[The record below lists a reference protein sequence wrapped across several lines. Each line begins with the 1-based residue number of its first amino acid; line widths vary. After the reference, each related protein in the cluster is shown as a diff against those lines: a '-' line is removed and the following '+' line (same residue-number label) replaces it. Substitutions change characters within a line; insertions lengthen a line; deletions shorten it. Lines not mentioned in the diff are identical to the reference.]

1 MGTLPW
7 ITHRGKFSRKIAHGQ
22 PWPRSTNCMRPAVSF
37 LQDAPQLAH
46 PYRDERLLHAL
57 LDRVLPHPR
66 RAALD
71 TDLDALGDY
80 ALMAWQRAGT
90 TTRRKP
96 VLTPWDAWGRRVDRI
111 ELTTAWQEGP
121 HLATRHAVL
130 AAGHENHEHAR
141 LEEFARVYLYH
152 VASEFYTCPL
162 AMTDG
167 AATALKASGNQ
178 ALIER
183 AMPHFLSRNPATFWL
198 SGQWMTET
206 HGGSDV
212 GQTETAARQDAD
224 GRWQLYGRKWFSSAV
239 VGEAALALARPEGA
253 GEGSG
258 ALALFYVET
267 MDGAQRKPQLVIDRL
282 KDKLGTQEL
291 PTAEIHLDGL
301 PAWPLGELSNGVR
314 QVAPMLNV
322 TRTWNAVC
330 ATASMARAIALARDY
345 ATRRQ
350 AFGRPLIEQ
359 PLHAQTLADMQAE
372 FEGAFALTFE
382 VAHLLGRVEHG
393 SAAPREAA
401 LLRLLTPLAKAWT
414 GKLAV
419 RLCSEAL
426 ECFGGAGYIE
436 DTGLPQ
442 LLRDAQVYAI
452 WEGTTNVLS
461 LDALR
466 ALAGDGLGA
475 LRAAVAAWQQ
485 GADPHAAFAIDA
497 ALDAAVAHLDV
508 APAQR
513 ATLEAGAR
521 GITIT
526 LARCAAAAL
535 LARQAAWSQARG
547 DVRPAAALRRFLGH
561 GLLRLADIDPD
572 DTALLL
578 G

>member
-1 MGTLPW
+1 M
-7 ITHRGKFSRKIAHGQ
+7 A
-22 PWPRSTNCMRPAVSF
+22 F

-46 PYRDERLLHAL
+46 PWHTDRLLHAL
-57 LDRVLPHPR
+57 LDRVLPTPR
-66 RAALD
+66 RDVLD
-71 TDLDALGDY
+71 ADLAALGDY
-80 ALMAWQRAGT
+80 AQMAWQRVSQ

-96 VLTPWDAWGRRVDRI
+96 VLTQWDAWGQRVDRI

-121 HLATRHAVL
+121 HITTAHSVL
-130 AAGHENHEHAR
+130 ASGHADSEHAR

-167 AATALKASGNQ
+167 ATTALKASGNQ

-183 AMPHFLSRNPATFWL
+183 ALPHFLSRDTSAFWL
-198 SGQWMTET
+198 SGQWMTENT
-206 HGGSDV
+206 GGSDV
-212 GQTETAARQDAD
+212 GNTETIARQDA
-224 GRWQLYGRKWFSSAV
+224 GGQWRLHGRKWFSSAV

-253 GEGSG
+253 GDGTA

-267 MDGAQRKPQLVIDRL
+267 MDGERRKPGLIIDRL
-282 KDKLGTQEL
+282 KDKLGTHEL

-301 PAWPLGELSNGVR
+301 PAWPLGDLANGVR

-322 TRTWNAVC
+322 TRSWNAIC
-330 ATASMARAIALARDY
+330 AVASMARAISLARDY
-345 ATRRQ
+345 ANRRQ

-372 FEGAFALTFE
+372 FEGAFALAFE

-393 SAAPREAA
+393 AAAPHEVA
-401 LLRLLTPLAKAWT
+401 LLRLLTPLAKLWT
-414 GKLAV
+414 GKLAISI
-419 RLCSEAL
+419 CSEAL

-461 LDALR
+461 LDSLR
-466 ALAGDGLGA
+466 ALAGDSFGA
-475 LRAAVAAWQQ
+475 LRTAIAGWLD
-485 GADPHAAFAIDA
+485 GNDDMHAASAIRQT
-497 ALDAAVAHLDV
+497 LDAAARWLDQY
-508 APAQR
+508 AAAR
-513 ATLEAGAR
+513 DTLEAGAR
-521 GITIT
+521 GLAFT

-535 LARQAAWSQARG
+535 LARQASWSSRHG
-547 DVRPAAALRRFLGH
+547 DSRPAAALHRFVRF
-561 GLLRLADIDPD
+561 GLDRLVTPD
-572 DTALLL
+572 AGNTALLL

>member
-1 MGTLPW
+1 M
-7 ITHRGKFSRKIAHGQ
+7 
-22 PWPRSTNCMRPAVSF
+22 SF
-37 LQDAPQLAH
+37 LQAAPQLPH
-46 PYRDERLLHAL
+46 PWRSDRLLHAL
-57 LDRVLPHPR
+57 LDRAAPSAR

-71 TDLDALGDY
+71 SDLDALGDY
-80 ALMAWQRAGT
+80 ALMAWQRATT

-96 VLTPWDAWGRRVDRI
+96 VLTQWDAWGRRVDRI
-111 ELTTAWQEGP
+111 ELTPAWQEGP
-121 HLATRHAVL
+121 HITTRHAVL

-167 AATALKASGNQ
+167 ATTALKASGNRT
-178 ALIER
+178 LIER
-183 AMPHFLSRNPATFWL
+183 ALPHFLSRDAATFWL

-212 GQTETAARQDAD
+212 GNTETVARQDTD
-224 GRWQLYGRKWFSSAV
+224 GQWRLHGRKWFSSAV

-253 GEGSG
+253 SGGSG

-267 MDGAQRKPQLVIDRL
+267 MEGTQRKPQLVIDRL

-330 ATASMARAIALARDY
+330 AIASMARAIALARDY
-345 ATRRQ
+345 AARRQ

-382 VAHLLGRVEHG
+382 VAQLLGRVEHG
-393 SAAPREAA
+393 SAAPHEAI
-401 LLRLLTPLAKAWT
+401 LLRLLTPLAKLWT

-419 RLCSEAL
+419 HICSEAL

-452 WEGTTNVLS
+452 WEGTTNVLA
-461 LDALR
+461 LDAQR
-466 ALAGDGLGA
+466 ALAGDGLDA
-475 LRAAVAAWQQ
+475 LHTASAEWLR
-485 GADPHAAFAIDA
+485 DNDDMHASSAIRQ
-497 ALDAAVAHLDV
+497 ALDASVRWLDRHGT
-508 APAQR
+508 AR
-513 ATLEAGAR
+513 DTREAGAR
-521 GITIT
+521 GVALT
-526 LARCAAAAL
+526 LARSAAAAL
-535 LARQAAWSQARG
+535 LARQAAWSSQRG
-547 DVRPAAALRRFLGH
+547 DARPAAALRRFLAH
-561 GLLRLADIDPD
+561 GLVRLSTTEAD
-572 DTALLL
+572 DTRLLL
-578 G
+578 D

>member
-1 MGTLPW
+1 M
-7 ITHRGKFSRKIAHGQ
+7 A
-22 PWPRSTNCMRPAVSF
+22 F
-37 LQDAPQLAH
+37 LQDPPQLLH
-46 PYRDERLLHAL
+46 PYRSDRSLLTL
-57 LDRVLPHPR
+57 LDRALPAER

-71 TDLDALGDY
+71 ADLDALGDY
-80 ALMAWQRAGT
+80 AQMAWRRACT

-96 VLTPWDAWGRRVDRI
+96 VLTQWDAWGRRVDRI

-121 HLATRHAVL
+121 GITTRHAVL
-130 AAGHENHEHAR
+130 AAGHADSGHAR

-152 VASEFYTCPL
+152 LASEFYTCPL

-167 AATALKASGNQ
+167 AATAIKASGNRE
-178 ALIER
+178 LIER
-183 AMPHFLSRNPATFWL
+183 VLPRFLSRDASTFWL
-198 SGQWMTET
+198 SGQWMTENA
-206 HGGSDV
+206 GGSDV
-212 GQTETAARQDAD
+212 GNTETIARRDA
-224 GRWQLYGRKWFSSAV
+224 GGQWRLYGRKWFSSAV

-253 GEGSG
+253 GGG
-258 ALALFYVET
+258 TAALALFYVET
-267 MDGAQRKPQLVIDRL
+267 MDGERRKPELVIDRL

-301 PAWPLGELSNGVR
+301 PAWPLGELAHGVR

-322 TRTWNAVC
+322 TRTWNGICAV
-330 ATASMARAIALARDY
+330 ASMARAISLARDF

-372 FEGAFALTFE
+372 FEGAFALAFE

-393 SAAPREAA
+393 TAAPHEAA
-401 LLRLLTPLAKAWT
+401 LLRLLTPLAKLWT

-419 RLCSEAL
+419 QVCSEAI

-461 LDALR
+461 LDSLR
-466 ALAGDGLGA
+466 ALAGDSLGA
-475 LRAAVAAWQQ
+475 LRTASTHWLD
-485 GADPHAAFAIDA
+485 GNDDMHAASAIRQT
-497 ALDAAVAHLDV
+497 LDAAARWLDQH
-508 APAQR
+508 AAAR
-513 ATLEAGAR
+513 ESLESGAR
-521 GITIT
+521 GLAFT

-535 LARQAAWSQARG
+535 LARQASWSSAHA
-547 DVRPAAALRRFLGH
+547 DPRPAAALRRFVRLG
-561 GLLRLADIDPD
+561 LDRLIVPD
-572 DTALLL
+572 GDNTALLL

>member
-1 MGTLPW
+1 MG
-7 ITHRGKFSRKIAHGQ
+7 
-22 PWPRSTNCMRPAVSF
+22 F
-37 LQDAPQLAH
+37 LQDPPQLPH
-46 PYRDERLLHAL
+46 PYRSDRTLRGMLGRAL
-57 LDRVLPHPR
+57 PAER

-71 TDLDALGDY
+71 ADLEVLGDY
-80 ALMAWQRAGT
+80 AVMAWQRVCT

-96 VLTPWDAWGRRVDRI
+96 VLTRWDAWGRRVDRI
-111 ELTTAWQEGP
+111 ELTAAWQEGP
-121 HLATRHAVL
+121 VVTTGHTVL
-130 AAGHENHEHAR
+130 ASGHEAHEHAR

-167 AATALKASGNQ
+167 AATALKASGNR

-183 AMPHFLSRNPATFWL
+183 ALPHFLSRDPATFWL

-212 GQTETAARQDAD
+212 GHTETVARQDAD
-224 GRWQLYGRKWFSSAV
+224 GQWRLHGRKWFSSAV

-253 GEGSG
+253 GDGTG

-267 MDGAQRKPQLVIDRL
+267 MDGAQRKPELVIDRL

-301 PAWPLGELSNGVR
+301 PAWPLGELAHGVR
-314 QVAPMLNV
+314 QVAPMLNI
-322 TRTWNAVC
+322 TRTWNAVG
-330 ATASMARAIALARDY
+330 AVAHMARAIALASDY
-345 ATRRQ
+345 AARRQ
-350 AFGRPLIEQ
+350 AFGRPLLEQ
-359 PLHAQTLADMQAE
+359 PLHARTLADLQAG
-372 FEGAFALTFE
+372 FEGAFALAFE

-393 SAAPREAA
+393 AAAPHEAA
-401 LLRLLTPLAKAWT
+401 LLRLLTPLAKLWT

-419 RLCSEAL
+419 ATCSEAL

-461 LDALR
+461 LDSLR

-475 LRAAVAAWQQ
+475 LRTAVAAWLD
-485 GADPHAAFAIDA
+485 GNDDMHAASAIRQS
-497 ALDAAVAHLDV
+497 LDAAARWLDHHG
-508 APAQR
+508 ASR
-513 ATLEAGAR
+513 DTLEAGAR
-521 GITIT
+521 GLALT
-526 LARCAAAAL
+526 LARSAAAAL
-535 LARQAAWSQARG
+535 LARQASWAGANG
-547 DVRPAAALRRFLGH
+547 DRRTAAALRRFVAQ
-561 GLLRLADIDPD
+561 GLDRLVAPD
-572 DTALLL
+572 GDDALLL